1 MNKCI
6 KFEKKM
12 QLISPYVK
20 TYKKDFNSFISLMD
34 SIKKYNHDNIPLVV
48 SVNDKDYN
56 FFKRRIKGDF
66 ILIKDSDI
74 TKTSVTDKWRYQQ
87 IIKMQFFKLNF
98 SKNYVC
104 IDSDSVFI
112 RDFYISD
119 FIQNETPFLI
129 KHKSSNFVSELAEFG
144 FDTDELFFIKSL
156 KATKEVFNNK
166 DNDIFDYGPSPYIWN
181 CSIWESF
188 FNEYLKDTNI
198 ESFFKELDKLY
209 LPSENTIY
217 GEYLIHLKNTNYIA
231 RNELFKV
238 FHFKEQLNNETNKNI
253 DFLSNKYKDD
263 YLGIIIQSNFKFRN
277 IFKINYN
284 NLKFLFFKYNY

>member
-1 MNKCI
+1 
-6 KFEKKM
+6 M
-12 QLISPYVK
+12 QLISLYIK

-48 SVNDKDYN
+48 SVNDEDYD
-56 FFKRRIKGDF
+56 FFKRRIKGNF

-74 TKTSVTDKWRYQQ
+74 TKTNIADKWRYQQ

-104 IDSDSVFI
+104 IDSDSIFI

-156 KATKEVFNNK
+156 KATKKIFNNK
-166 DNDIFDYGPSPYIWN
+166 DSDIFDYGPSPYIWN

-209 LPSENTIY
+209 MPSENTIY

-238 FHFKEQLNNETNKNI
+238 YHFKEQLNKEANKNI

-263 YLGIIIQSNFKFRN
+263 YLGIIIQSNFNFRN
-277 IFKINYN
+277 IFKIKYN